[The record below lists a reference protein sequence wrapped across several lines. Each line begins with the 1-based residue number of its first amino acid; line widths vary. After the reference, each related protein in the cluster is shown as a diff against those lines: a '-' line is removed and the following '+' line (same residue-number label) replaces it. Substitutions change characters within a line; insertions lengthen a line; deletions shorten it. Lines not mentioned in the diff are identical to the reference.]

1 MIWVEVTRAV
11 LDGRRLCQR
20 FKEFRLQPLVDNA
33 LLSLYYAILFSK
45 QGFLGEQGRFLTAE
59 DFERIKELRQQRLV
73 DKAMAKHGLKSAT
86 KRARLQSQAED
97 EAAETLR
104 MQVS

>member
-1 MIWVEVTRAV
+1 MMEN
-11 LDGRRLCQR
+11 DGMGQ
-20 FKEFRLQPLVDNA
+20 
-33 LLSLYYAILFSK
+33 
-45 QGFLGEQGRFLTAE
+45 QGRFLTAE